1 MRYHGRPRTSYS
13 SARTGEE
20 VVDSTRVKL
29 VEMRATSYNLCQYIT
44 GRGPGRGRTVAMRL
58 PQSSALYLPFPALCC
73 RGRQKNRTKVVEKAD
88 AAVASEKERRTGPRE
103 RSASSGGGVGWE
115 GSMMTCHL
123 LRYSQN
129 YIEKKKCHDDDAL
142 VMVNVDVPATTEK
155 SEKET
160 KTSHAR
166 EKKSWASWSYKTR
179 DHDIFRFRFERTQ
192 QQPRDFM
199 LYHHPSPGQPISW
212 LAGGRVKRV
221 NE

>member
-1 MRYHGRPRTSYS
+1 MAILLKVTLMRYHGRPRTSYS

-44 GRGPGRGRTVAMRL
+44 GRGHGGGRTVAMRL

-73 RGRQKNRTKVVEKAD
+73 RGRQKNRTNVVEKAD

-129 YIEKKKCHDDDAL
+129 YIQKNKIK
-142 VMVNVDVPATTEK
+142 M
-155 SEKET
+155 S
-160 KTSHAR
+160 
-166 EKKSWASWSYKTR
+166 
-179 DHDIFRFRFERTQ
+179 
-192 QQPRDFM
+192 
-199 LYHHPSPGQPISW
+199 
-212 LAGGRVKRV
+212 
-221 NE
+221 